1 MFKKLIKL
9 ITPKP
14 KFKNVWDLGIYASN
28 QIEKEMANIL
38 KRKGIV
44 TKEEAEAIGKEVEK
58 LYPKLKVELTL
69 GPDVFTAHHHI
80 KVIGTGQSWD
90 VFNPIEIPKVKK

>member
-9 ITPKP
+9 FTPKP

-28 QIEKEMANIL
+28 QIEKEMASVL

-58 LYPKLKVELTL
+58 LYPKLKVELL
-69 GPDVFTAHHHI
+69 LSDPFTAHHHI

-90 VFNPIEIPKVKK
+90 TFNPIEISKVKK

>member
-9 ITPKP
+9 FSPKP

-28 QIEKEMANIL
+28 QIEKEMASVL

-58 LYPKLKVELTL
+58 LYPKLKVELL
-69 GPDVFTAHHHI
+69 LSDPFTAHHRI

-90 VFNPIEIPKVKK
+90 TFNPIEIPKVKK